1 MMRGLYI
8 TNWNLDDSASGV
20 AKKIKSQIKLFETK
34 LGEMQVYDG
43 NSFKMTSSQKKLN
56 KFLDFIRLS
65 GVHKVNL
72 MYRNLLKTPKLF
84 ESIDYIYIRKALI
97 TPTIVSVLRDI
108 KQNHPNIKILME
120 IPTYPYD
127 KEIRWFDAVSLMLD
141 KKARKSVSEII
152 DRIVTFSDDKCIFGV
167 PTIQISNGINYDAIK
182 MRTPLTHEGI
192 NLIAVALFSPW
203 HGYDRIIEGMHIER
217 DVVEENN
224 IVLHLIGNGRIL
236 NKYKSMVN
244 ENHLGDHVIFHGPE
258 YGEVLDNSYNVADIA
273 LDAMGRHRSGVFYNS
288 SLKGKEYCAK
298 GIPSISGVKTELDF
312 NNDAYFYCRVPAD
325 DTPVSMKK
333 IIDFYHAVYDKAS
346 PLSVGEDIRNRTKS
360 QFDFSAAMRPIIDY
374 LHEAE

>member
-20 AKKIKSQIKLFETK
+20 AKKIKNQIKLFETK
-34 LGEMQVYDG
+34 LGEMQIYDG

-127 KEIRWFDAVSLMLD
+127 KEIRWFDYVSLMLD
-141 KKARKSVSEII
+141 KKARKTVSGTI
-152 DRIVTFSDDKCIFGV
+152 DRIVTFSDDRSIFDI
-167 PTIQISNGINYDAIK
+167 PTIQISNGIDYDAIK
-182 MRTPLTHEGI
+182 MRIPVVHEGI

-203 HGYDRIIEGMHIER
+203 HGYDRIIEGMHIDQ
-217 DVVEENN
+217 DVVEKNN
-224 IVLHLIGNGRIL
+224 IVLHMIGIGRIL
-236 NKYKSMVN
+236 NKYRSMV
-244 ENHLGDHVIFHGPE
+244 EEYHLEDYVIFHGSE

-312 NNDAYFYCRVPAD
+312 NDDAYFYCRVPAD

-360 QFDFSAAMRPIIDY
+360 QFEFSAAMRPIIDY
-374 LHEAE
+374 LHEVE